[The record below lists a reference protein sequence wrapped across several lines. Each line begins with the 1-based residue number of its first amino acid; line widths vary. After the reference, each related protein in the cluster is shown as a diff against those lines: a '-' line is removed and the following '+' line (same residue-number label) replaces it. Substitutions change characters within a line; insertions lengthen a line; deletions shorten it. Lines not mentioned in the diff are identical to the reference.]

1 MPYALSHDFAF
12 AKSSEGGL
20 VHKVTVCIFVTLLVS
35 ACIVSADMDWEHLT
49 LRAAASEPKHAY
61 ASLQNELYDL
71 IYDDSRTVGEFLQ
84 LHQDRKNRLQ
94 GMLLE
99 YRSLT
104 KNFLTDGTVEFV
116 YHLPLTNLILTLFLP
131 ETSTVKLIVPMLCP
145 CCGQD
150 WPAGKPVPEGIELIP
165 KQIEPVEYTG
175 IIIDCRNTDFTPC
188 LFPTVLDN
196 AGNTIYS
203 MDYAHRNAVIE
214 HGLALYTTK
223 SVISL
228 ARVGNAPLRI
238 RALGI
243 RGDNSTDIIIPTADA
258 LRLHGSQNNI
268 DLLKECRVAIIA
280 DF

>member
-1 MPYALSHDFAF
+1 
-12 AKSSEGGL
+12 
-20 VHKVTVCIFVTLLVS
+20 
-35 ACIVSADMDWEHLT
+35 MDWEQLT
-49 LRAAASEPKHAY
+49 LRAAANEPKHAFVT
-61 ASLQNELYDL
+61 LQNELYDL
-71 IYDDSRTVGEFLQ
+71 LYDGSRTVGEFLQ
-84 LHQDRKNRLQ
+84 LHRDRKNRLQ

-145 CCGQD
+145 YCGQD
-150 WPAGKPVPEGIELIP
+150 WPAGKSVPEGIELVP

-175 IIIDCRNTDFTPC
+175 IIIDCRHTDFIPC

-203 MDYAHRNAVIE
+203 IDYARRNAVIE
-214 HGLALYTTK
+214 HGLALYATE
-223 SVISL
+223 SAISPV
-228 ARVGNAPLRI
+228 RVGNIPLRI

-243 RGDNSTDIIIPTADA
+243 TGDNKTDIIIPTAEA
-258 LRLHGSQNNI
+258 LRIHGSQNNI